1 MNPTRLCSLG
11 RTIWFPVVGLLLC
24 CALAAPQASAQT
36 CHGPGTE
43 RWPIKVSVAAGADVS
58 NPKTVNLDALLA
70 LEDVPGVRNNDSR
83 FQATRIPAFTNS
95 LNAKEGDILQTT
107 GWLYLVA
114 TESDDCDYHI
124 QISNQARTTTDKPTA
139 DDNCIVVEAPKPDF
153 VDDADLKQTLSTLRD
168 FIKTKILKGNEPSN
182 TGSVMVHPVCVR
194 VAGQLFYDD
203 AHLKKNGESELRGK
217 KGMSSKTLWEL
228 HPITNFQIVQSTAC
242 NF

>member
-1 MNPTRLCSLG
+1 VNPTRLCSLG

-107 GWLYLVA
+107 GWLYL
-114 TESDDCDYHI
+114 
-124 QISNQARTTTDKPTA
+124 
-139 DDNCIVVEAPKPDF
+139 
-153 VDDADLKQTLSTLRD
+153 ADLKQTLSTLRD